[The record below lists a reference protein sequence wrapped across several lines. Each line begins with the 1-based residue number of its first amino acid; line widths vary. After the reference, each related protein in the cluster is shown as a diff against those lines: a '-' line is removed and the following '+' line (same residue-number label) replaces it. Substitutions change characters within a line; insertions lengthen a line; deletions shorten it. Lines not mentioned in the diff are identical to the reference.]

1 MSMAYSSSFWQCWAF
16 FPGWLVKGWV
26 GRKVGGLG
34 GSGEIKIKD
43 NLGQA
48 KNQVKSV
55 IGYKTKWAASAQ

>member
-1 MSMAYSSSFWQCWAF
+1 M
-16 FPGWLVKGWV
+16 KGWV

-34 GSGEIKIKD
+34 KIKIKD

-55 IGYKTKWAASAQ
+55 IGYKTK

>member
-1 MSMAYSSSFWQCWAF
+1 MLSFF
-16 FPGWLVKGWV
+16 FQVGWWNVGWV
-26 GRKVGGLG
+26 GRKVSGLG
-34 GSGEIKIKD
+34 GSGKIKIKD